1 MKETLLENLD
11 MEKQELKNK
20 IEEVVNKIKTNSKDA
35 KFADSLVDKLLSLKG
50 QLDVEPMR
58 LCIPEKDVIKEYD
71 NDSIRFVRCK
81 GGILFQTKGG
91 FSVFVSPRMSG
102 LYQHLEI
109 LLDMKD
115 KYDELSEEQKKTY
128 EVLYLAT
135 TQILQL
141 SIFATCD
148 DEFFFGISEDIIK
161 RFQTMTEKAINA
173 ELHEETHKENAEF
186 ENKMEITNEVLLGDK
201 NERTIG

>member
-1 MKETLLENLD
+1 

-20 IEEVVNKIKTNSKDA
+20 IEEVANKIKTNSKDA
-35 KFADSLVDKLLSLKG
+35 KFADSLIDKLLSLKG
-50 QLDVEPMR
+50 QMDVEPMR

-81 GGILFQTKGG
+81 SGILFQTKGG

-102 LYQHLEI
+102 LYQHLEVV
-109 LLDMKD
+109 LDMKD
-115 KYDELSEEQKKTY
+115 KYDELTEEQKKTY
-128 EVLYLAT
+128 DFLYLAT

-141 SIFATCD
+141 GIFATCD
-148 DEFFFGISEDIIK
+148 DEFFFGIAEDIVK
-161 RFQTMTEKAINA
+161 RFQTMTEKALNT
-173 ELHEETHKENAEF
+173 ELQEETYKENAEF
-186 ENKMEITNEVLLGDK
+186 ENKTELANQVLLGDK

>member
-1 MKETLLENLD
+1 

-35 KFADSLVDKLLSLKG
+35 KFADSLIDKLLSLKG
-50 QLDVEPMR
+50 QMDVEPMR

-81 GGILFQTKGG
+81 SGILFQTKGG
-91 FSVFVSPRMSG
+91 FSVFVNPRMSG
-102 LYQHLEI
+102 LYQHLEVV
-109 LLDMKD
+109 LDMKD
-115 KYDELSEEQKKTY
+115 KYDELTEEQKKTY
-128 EVLYLAT
+128 DFLYLAT

-141 SIFATCD
+141 GIFATCD
-148 DEFFFGISEDIIK
+148 DEFFFGIAEDIVK
-161 RFQTMTEKAINA
+161 RFQTMTEKALNT
-173 ELHEETHKENAEF
+173 ELQEETYKENAEF
-186 ENKMEITNEVLLGDK
+186 ENKTELANQVLLGDK

>member
-20 IEEVVNKIKTNSKDA
+20 IEEVVNNIKTNSKDT
-35 KFADSLVDKLLSLKG
+35 KFADSLVGKLLSLKG
-50 QLDVEPMR
+50 QMDVEPMR

-115 KYDELSEEQKKTY
+115 KYEELSEEQKKSY

-135 TQILQL
+135 TEILQL
-141 SIFATCD
+141 PIFSTCD
-148 DEFFFGISEDIIK
+148 DEFFFGIAEDIIN
-161 RFQTMTEKAINA
+161 RFQTMTDK
-173 ELHEETHKENAEF
+173 ELNKDLQEETYKENAEF
-186 ENKMEITNEVLLGDK
+186 ENKMGIANQVLLGDK

>member
-1 MKETLLENLD
+1 

-35 KFADSLVDKLLSLKG
+35 KFADSLIDKLLSLKG
-50 QLDVEPMR
+50 QMDVEPMR

-81 GGILFQTKGG
+81 SGILFQTKGG
-91 FSVFVSPRMSG
+91 LSVFVSPRMSG
-102 LYQHLEI
+102 LYQHLEVV
-109 LLDMKD
+109 LDMKD
-115 KYDELSEEQKKTY
+115 KYDELTEEQKKTY
-128 EVLYLAT
+128 DFLYLAT

-141 SIFATCD
+141 GIFATCD
-148 DEFFFGISEDIIK
+148 DEFFFGIAEDIVK
-161 RFQTMTEKAINA
+161 RFQTMTEKALNT
-173 ELHEETHKENAEF
+173 ELQEETYKENAEF
-186 ENKMEITNEVLLGDK
+186 ENKTELANQVLLGDK